1 MLACKYN
8 PCKHLDGF
16 LQFVAERSDDFE
28 RFVQEKRALVLTV
41 VGSQLDTQRLH
52 LFHTWV

>member
-1 MLACKYN
+1 MLAYKHN
-8 PCKHLDGF
+8 PCKHLDGL

-28 RFVQEKRALVLTV
+28 RVVQEKRAVVLTV

-52 LFHTWV
+52 LLHTRV